1 MNKLERIKKLFK
13 NSKVQPKKKFSDMD
27 NWDSMMYMK
36 FLIDLEKEFK
46 IKINSKDLGK
56 IKSVNSTL
64 KILKKYEKK

>member
-1 MNKLERIKKLFK
+1 
-13 NSKVQPKKKFSDMD
+13 MD

-46 IKINSKDLGK
+46 IKINSKDLSK